1 MRARASVVH
10 SSASTCPGIRLF
22 QTRPPF
28 RKDPLPCVCVCFCTV
43 LHNTKANLVL
53 TRSLTTVATTSEP
66 AKLTRSTLV
75 HCTYRHLFLRQPW
88 PPAARRSEQTSAQ
101 MNRYYL
107 VSSNHQICVSCCW
120 NRLQQCDVAIE
131 RRKKNNKSFWNLDS
145 LVSAYDKK
153 RNGREK

>member
-1 MRARASVVH
+1 MHCAVLRPHCLFLLFFFTSSLNVCARFCRLQQCERAHVRESDCFKRDPR
-10 SSASTCPGIRLF
+10 SEKIRY
-22 QTRPPF
+22 R
-28 RKDPLPCVCVCFCTV
+28 VCVLCTV

-66 AKLTRSTLV
+66 AKLTRSTL

-107 VSSNHQICVSCCW
+107 VSNNHQICVSCC
-120 NRLQQCDVAIE
+120 
-131 RRKKNNKSFWNLDS
+131 
-145 LVSAYDKK
+145 
-153 RNGREK
+153 